1 MQIRNK
7 SKIQKLVGIGIKIY
21 RWNNFL
27 YKNILISVFK
37 IKAKFKKKISIS
49 KDDKYES
56 IFLSLQDFQIF
67 LIKLNIIFLI
77 KYFYFKSNIN

>member
-56 IFLSLQDFQIF
+56 IFLSL
-67 LIKLNIIFLI
+67 
-77 KYFYFKSNIN
+77 

>member
-7 SKIQKLVGIGIKIY
+7 SKIQKLVGIRIKIY

-56 IFLSLQDFQIF
+56 IFLSL
-67 LIKLNIIFLI
+67 
-77 KYFYFKSNIN
+77 

>member
-7 SKIQKLVGIGIKIY
+7 SKIQKLVGIRIKIY